1 MLSNVIMPSVYK
13 RGEGAIKEIGPF
25 VKNRANKVLISGGEK
40 ALQVVKKQL
49 LKSLQ
54 EANVEVVGTE
64 HYGKDCTFDNIN
76 RIADMCEKTGAEL
89 LIAVG
94 GGKALDT
101 GKAAADKIGI
111 DCVTVPT
118 IAATCAAIAPL
129 SVVYDNNGVHI
140 ESIYFDHCPVGCFVD
155 TGVIVKAPARWLYS
169 GMGDTLAKWYELRAT
184 TGKIPK
190 TSWTIGGIT
199 NGKICYDIIKEF
211 GAKAKEAVQSQ
222 TVVDELEYVI
232 DAVIFYAAAS
242 SILGGEKCR
251 GAASHAIYFGFT
263 NVPSTREFGHG
274 LLVGYGNLCLLALEG
289 RNEKEIL
296 EEIKLAKYCGVPTK
310 LAEIENLSE
319 AEVQKIAAVAADA
332 FDMQNM
338 PFEVTPQMVIDAMHT
353 VDSLSSRLE

>member
-1 MLSNVIMPSVYK
+1 MLANVVMPSVYK
-13 RGEGAIKEIGPF
+13 RGEGAIKEVGSF
-25 VKNRANKVLISGGEK
+25 VKNRVNKVLISGGKK
-40 ALQVVKKQL
+40 ALQAAEEPLV
-49 LKSLQ
+49 KSLK
-54 EANVEVVGTE
+54 EAGVEIVGIE
-64 HYGKDCTFDNIN
+64 HYGSDCTFDNIN
-76 RIADMCEKTGAEL
+76 RISDICVKTGAEL

-101 GKAAADKIGI
+101 GKAAADKAGI
-111 DCVTVPT
+111 ECVTIPT

-129 SVVYDNNGVHI
+129 SVVYDDNGVHI
-140 ESIYFDHCPVGCFVD
+140 ESIYFNHCPVGCFVD
-155 TGVIVKAPARWLYS
+155 TGIIAKAPSRWLYS

-184 TGKIPK
+184 TGRIPK

-211 GAKAKEAVQSQ
+211 GAKAKEAVQNQ
-222 TVVDELEYVI
+222 TVVDELGYVI
-232 DAVIFYAAAS
+232 DAIIFYAASS

-263 NVPSTREFGHG
+263 NIPSTREFGHG

-289 RNEKEIL
+289 RSEEEIL

-310 LAEIENLSE
+310 LAEIGELND
-319 AEVQKIAAVAADA
+319 AEVQKIAEVAANA

-338 PFEVTPQMVIDAMHT
+338 PFKVTPQMVVDAMRT
-353 VDSLSSRLE
+353 VDSLTDRLD